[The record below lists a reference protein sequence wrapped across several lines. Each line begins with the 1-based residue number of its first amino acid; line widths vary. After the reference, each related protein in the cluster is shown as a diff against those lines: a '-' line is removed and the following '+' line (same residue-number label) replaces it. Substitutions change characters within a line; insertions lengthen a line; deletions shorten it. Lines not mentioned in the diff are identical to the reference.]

1 MSQFWEGFK
10 TIIDFHKFFSKFG
23 KALKSCCDFLKSLEH
38 KKSGIIELILSSL
51 FIIHTT
57 VLPPTPPPHNLAGLS
72 AVWWE
77 NTILTIS
84 SPDLFE
90 FLFQNSLFYP
100 QCVQLGRSQE
110 HGGLD
115 DDLLIL
121 KKENLKHEFVLFK
134 VCTCVALMLKKR
146 CKFCGLVL
154 LLSIVVCSSIVQLG
168 VNLWT
173 STEIK
178 KGVNSVVQF
187 FC

>member
-51 FIIHTT
+51 FLIHTT
-57 VLPPTPPPHNLAGLS
+57 VLS

-134 VCTCVALMLKKR
+134 VCTCVVLML
-146 CKFCGLVL
+146 
-154 LLSIVVCSSIVQLG
+154 
-168 VNLWT
+168 
-173 STEIK
+173 E
-178 KGVNSVVQF
+178 KGVSSVV
-187 FC
+187 